1 MRRSFTVISALF
13 LLANLSG
20 CEKRRQVA
28 AEEIPYI
35 KNSVVALE
43 NVIKAHNS
51 IILDSILS
59 SEATG
64 VGTTAEG
71 MLAFVYTDSL
81 REFVGFTD
89 KEIVFRGNA
98 ARVDCNI
105 AGADGYRRPVTITLR
120 KENKVWL
127 IKKLEPR
134 VGKMFPDE
142 PDSVTRPLLPESH
155 PSDS

>member
-1 MRRSFTVISALF
+1 MKRVLATILALAV
-13 LLANLSG
+13 LAGAAG
-20 CEKRRQVA
+20 CEKKRQVA
-28 AEEIPYI
+28 SEEIPYI

-43 NVIKAHNS
+43 NVIKAHNG

-59 SEATG
+59 SEAKG

-89 KEIVFRGNA
+89 KEIVFRGDA

-120 KENKVWL
+120 KEDKVWL

-134 VGKMFPDE
+134 AGKMFPDE
-142 PDSVTRPLLPESH
+142 PDSVTRPLPPESP

>member
-13 LLANLSG
+13 LLAHLSG
-20 CEKRRQVA
+20 CEKKRQVA
-28 AEEIPYI
+28 SEEIPYI

-43 NVIKAHNS
+43 NVIKAHNG

-59 SEATG
+59 SEAKG

-89 KEIVFRGNA
+89 KEIVFRGDA

-134 VGKMFPDE
+134 AGKMFPDE
-142 PDSVTRPLLPESH
+142 PDSVTRPLPPKTP